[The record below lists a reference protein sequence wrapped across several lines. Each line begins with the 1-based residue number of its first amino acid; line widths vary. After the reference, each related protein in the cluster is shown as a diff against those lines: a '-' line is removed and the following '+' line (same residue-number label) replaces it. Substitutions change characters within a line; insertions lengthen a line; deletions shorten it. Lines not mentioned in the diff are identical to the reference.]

1 MVRRLPSF
9 SKELLVKNDTRTE
22 KSADYHPPPTGEG
35 VLNTTSASH
44 ARHPR
49 TTQTCLPCRH
59 PTLAA
64 RLAHHMSRFNSL
76 PCQHPTLAA
85 RLAHHMSRF
94 NSLPCRHPSRDITRR
109 LRLTQCR
116 PTSPSIPYGIA
127 KIGQAELVLS
137 LPKGR
142 DSLGIRPV
150 ANPSVTV
157 SCFDNVNRWFGV
169 EAPTVWMV
177 RNGRDW
183 RLWISLQS
191 RKESRRSLTQA
202 AL

>member
-1 MVRRLPSF
+1 MLVSPDWPAVAELWRDRHPVLGRIWVVLYLVRRLPSF

-76 PCQHPTLAA
+76 PC
-85 RLAHHMSRF
+85 
-94 NSLPCRHPSRDITRR
+94 RHPSRDITRR

-127 KIGQAELVLS
+127 KIGQAEPVLS
-137 LPKGR
+137 LSKGR

-169 EAPTVWMV
+169 ELPTVRVV
-177 RNGRDW
+177 RNNRD
-183 RLWISLQS
+183 
-191 RKESRRSLTQA
+191 
-202 AL
+202 